1 MKKVKFFGLAGFILL
16 ASGAGFSSC
25 SSDSADPTGG
35 TGVAGQVV
43 KTQFAINIPYGNN
56 SSTNQAKKV
65 TRMTDA
71 ITQQN
76 NNFRGISEI
85 VLLTFNG
92 DPATKSTINADKPIY
107 IGKDANAYEQ
117 DPNRRLYRDIE
128 IPVGTTHMLFYGK
141 ASRNT
146 ENNFQAG
153 KITDIGNKTT
163 EKTLTNISH
172 ELTPISSTADF
183 TTDEDAKA
191 IIDALNDI
199 ANAKV
204 NDNGTD
210 YTWANIGKVSTSLSW
225 LTDHEKE
232 FLAERYKAF
241 IDLKAGSKASVKA
254 CVESLKAALA
264 GETPGADVPATKLL
278 TAEIYEKC
286 EAALTT
292 LKALRDFP
300 GKFNLPDGVAAL
312 SWIAGESTFAY
323 SVPGSATF
331 VTGNIIN
338 YQKICYPAELSYF
351 VNTETMV
358 SNNDMSNL
366 NEFPSYTD
374 WTKPVGADWSGK
386 SFTKGEVTNST
397 KTVGLKDPVQYS
409 VAVLKSTVKCDAA
422 KLEDNAKQAGKL
434 EADQQI
440 TVPTDGFPVTG
451 ILIGSQPASVDWKY
465 EPASSETF
473 ANTIY
478 DKVMNGGTL
487 YAKNEST
494 TPTTGNYT
502 LVFDNKSTDKKPVFV
517 TIELENNSGM
527 DFYGQDGIILKNAK
541 FYLVG
546 ELKPSGSASEGVTQ
560 PTGNTIDRVFVQD
573 HITTANFNI
582 TNLKNAYNC
591 IPDLRTSGINVGL
604 AVDLSWKS
612 GIEFN
617 VDL

>member
-71 ITQQN
+71 ITQQSGKP
-76 NNFRGISEI
+76 FRGISEI
-85 VLLTFNG
+85 ILLTFDGN
-92 DPATKSTINADKPIY
+92 PATKGTINADKPIY
-107 IGKDANAYEQ
+107 IGADGNAYEK

-128 IPVGTTHMLFYGK
+128 IPVGTTYMLFYGK
-141 ASRNT
+141 ASKNT
-146 ENNFQAG
+146 ESEFEAG
-153 KITDIGNKTT
+153 YITEKADKKT

-172 ELTPISSTADF
+172 ELTPINSAANF
-183 TTDEDAKA
+183 TTDEDAQA
-191 IIDALNDI
+191 IIGALNAI

-210 YTWANIGKVSTSLSW
+210 YTWANIVNASPLPSW

-232 FLAERYKAF
+232 FLADRYKTF
-241 IDLKAGSKASVKA
+241 IKLKAGSKASVKA

-286 EAALTT
+286 KAALNT
-292 LKALRDFP
+292 LKTLRDFP

-312 SWIAGESTFAY
+312 SWIAGESRFAY
-323 SVPGSATF
+323 SVPGSANF
-331 VTGNIIN
+331 VTGDNIN

-358 SNNDMSNL
+358 SNDDMSNL

-374 WTKPVGADWSGK
+374 WTKPAGADWTGK
-386 SFTKGEVTNST
+386 NFTKGAVTSST
-397 KTVGLKDPVQYS
+397 KTVGLKEPVQYS
-409 VAVLKSTVKCDAA
+409 VAVLQSTVKCAGTTL
-422 KLEDNAKQAGKL
+422 KDNGQSKGGLK
-434 EADQQI
+434 ADQD
-440 TVPTDGFPVTG
+440 VPVNGTGFPVTG
-451 ILIGSQPASVDWKY
+451 ILIGGQPASVDWKY
-465 EPASSETF
+465 EPTSTDF

-478 DKVMNGGTL
+478 DQNMNGTITAGTT
-487 YAKNEST
+487 AST
-494 TPTTGNYT
+494 PNYT
-502 LVFDNKSTDKKPVFV
+502 LVFDNKSTDKKTVFV
-517 TIELENNSGM
+517 TIELKNNSGM
-527 DFYGQDGIILKNAK
+527 DFYGQDGIIPKDAK

-546 ELKPSGSASEGVTQ
+546 KLDPDATTETTNPNNV
-560 PTGNTIDRVFVQD
+560 DRVFVQD
-573 HITTANFNI
+573 HITKANFNI
-582 TNLKNAYNC
+582 TNLRGAYNC

-604 AVDLSWKS
+604 AVDLSWQE
-612 GIEFN
+612 GITFDVN
-617 VDL
+617 L